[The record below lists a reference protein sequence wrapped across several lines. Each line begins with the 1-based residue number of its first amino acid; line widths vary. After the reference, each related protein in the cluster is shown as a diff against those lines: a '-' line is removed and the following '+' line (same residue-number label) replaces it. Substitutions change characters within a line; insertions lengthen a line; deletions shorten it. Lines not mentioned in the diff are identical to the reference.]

1 MNSLVL
7 LLVCI
12 AILICG
18 YIFTADGF
26 VNSGV

>member
-12 AILICG
+12 AILMV
-18 YIFTADGF
+18 IFSTADGF